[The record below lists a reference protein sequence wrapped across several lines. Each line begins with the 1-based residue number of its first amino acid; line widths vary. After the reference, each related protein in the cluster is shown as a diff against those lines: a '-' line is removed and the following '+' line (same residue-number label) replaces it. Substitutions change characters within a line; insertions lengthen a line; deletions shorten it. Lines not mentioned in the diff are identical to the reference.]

1 MVDAATAILAEVV
14 ARASAGS
21 SPAIDISVVC
31 SSGIQMKKFRQRAV
45 LFFVTGAGVGYFPR
59 LPGTIGTLVAIPFSL
74 ALNHVAVSNFL
85 LAVLIVVGSIF
96 GAIWLSTQGAR
107 ILQQKDP
114 QFIVIDEIVGFL
126 VANFLAPPR
135 LTALLWSFLLF
146 RFFDIAKVFPTN
158 RLERLPGGAGIVL
171 DDVMAGVY
179 TLISLRL
186 LLKMGWA

>member
-1 MVDAATAILAEVV
+1 MN
-14 ARASAGS
+14 
-21 SPAIDISVVC
+21 
-31 SSGIQMKKFRQRAV
+31 KFCQRAV

-126 VANFLAPPR
+126 VANFL
-135 LTALLWSFLLF
+135 
-146 RFFDIAKVFPTN
+146 
-158 RLERLPGGAGIVL
+158 
-171 DDVMAGVY
+171 
-179 TLISLRL
+179 LRPD
-186 LLKMGWA
+186 

>member
-1 MVDAATAILAEVV
+1 M
-14 ARASAGS
+14 
-21 SPAIDISVVC
+21 
-31 SSGIQMKKFRQRAV
+31 
-45 LFFVTGAGVGYFPR
+45 
-59 LPGTIGTLVAIPFSL
+59 
-74 ALNHVAVSNFL
+74 AVSNFL

-126 VANFLAPPR
+126 VANFFAPPR

-186 LLKMGWA
+186 LLEMGWA